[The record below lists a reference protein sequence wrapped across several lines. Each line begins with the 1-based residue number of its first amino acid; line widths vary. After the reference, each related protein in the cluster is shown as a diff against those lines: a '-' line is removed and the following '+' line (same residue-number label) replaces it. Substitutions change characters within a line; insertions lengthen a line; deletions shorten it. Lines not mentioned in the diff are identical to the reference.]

1 MHLDKGDDM
10 RKMRDEKGK
19 AKKKPKEKGIR
30 NLILSIVAMIAL
42 IACALGLP
50 RVVFYVE
57 DYYQNRATETAYRNS
72 VDILSSDVSY
82 PADMRTRMNEFAQLS
97 FGDIGISKVEEG
109 ISLATFDTIMNA
121 VESQMY
127 MQYFHEI
134 SNHAYEDAMK
144 GIIAG
149 DVKKCNRYILYNEDY
164 SEGVVLMFWDIDI
177 FLPSVNSMLN
187 LIVDSETYS
196 IYYVSITSAADEDEL
211 VKEVLEEEN
220 PANATSLLQEEIA
233 NIGQEHL
240 GYYKAYYNVMEAWG
254 ENILSSNNQFFY
266 EVILPYPNNSLFF
279 TIHVQKGVGNGLD
292 ISMGLPRV
300 HSIVTTLD

>member
-1 MHLDKGDDM
+1 MHLDKDDNM
-10 RKMRDEKGK
+10 RKMRDEKVK
-19 AKKKPKEKGIR
+19 AKKKPKGKGIR

-50 RVVFYVE
+50 SVVFYVE
-57 DYYQNRATETAYRNS
+57 DYYQNRGTETAYRNS
-72 VDILSSDVSY
+72 VDILNSDVSY
-82 PADMRTRMNEFAQLS
+82 PSDMRTRMNEFAQLS

-109 ISLATFDTIMNA
+109 ISLAAFDTIMKA

-134 SNHAYEDAMK
+134 SDHVYEDAMK

-149 DVKKCNRYILYNEDY
+149 DVKKCNRYILYGEDY
-164 SEGVVLMFWDIDI
+164 AEGVVLMFWDMDI
-177 FLPSVNSMLN
+177 YLPSVNSTLN

-196 IYYVSITSAADEDEL
+196 IYYVSVSSAAEADEL

-220 PANATSLLQEEIA
+220 PANAMYFLLVE
-233 NIGQEHL
+233 NEHL
-240 GYYKAYYNVMEAWG
+240 DYYKAYYKAMNTWE
-254 ENILSSNNQFFY
+254 ENILSSDEQFFY
-266 EVILPYPNNSLFF
+266 EMTLPYANSSLFF
-279 TIHVQKGVGNGLD
+279 SIHAQKGVGNGPD